1 MYIQQAIDILKTL
14 YWSTGSSDSSYE
26 ETQIQWAIEVALECM
41 REKLEREEC
50 I

>member
-1 MYIQQAIDILKTL
+1 MYIQQAIDILQTL
-14 YWSTGSSDSSYE
+14 YWSTSSSDSSYE
-26 ETQIQWAIEVALECM
+26 ETQIQWAIEVALDCM